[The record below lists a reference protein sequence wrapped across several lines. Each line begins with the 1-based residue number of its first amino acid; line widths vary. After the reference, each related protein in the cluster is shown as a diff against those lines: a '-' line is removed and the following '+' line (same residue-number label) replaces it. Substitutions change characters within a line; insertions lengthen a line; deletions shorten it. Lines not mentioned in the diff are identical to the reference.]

1 MLGTKERTK
10 IKPEGNLAPRTTS
23 MKEGTNCIVAK
34 GTKIEGNFKSSENV
48 RLDGIIVGELRCD
61 KKVVMGENGRVEGK
75 LIAGDAFIKGTVD
88 GEVAITGTLH
98 LQATAVI
105 NGDIAAK
112 AITVEEGAQYNGNCK
127 IGSSAVTKQMA
138 V

>member
-1 MLGTKERTK
+1 MLGTKDRNK

-48 RLDGIIVGELRCD
+48 RLDGVIVGELRCD
-61 KKVVMGENGRVEGK
+61 KKVVMGENGRIEGK

-88 GEVAITGTLH
+88 GEVAIMGTLH

-127 IGSSAVTKQMA
+127 IGSGAIKKQIAV
-138 V
+138 